1 MRNEILEFYR
11 QFQITLLWLCG
22 LGLFSI
28 ACIPLFKLFAN
39 GYHELEKFFGKLDR
53 LGKVVCL
60 ICGLG
65 LAFVGSTK
73 HYYNNPPQ
81 VGADEGIQLWEFNVE
96 YNTNNVPNRTEVTVV
111 WTNHVESITPLSIP
125 QIGFR
130 EAASNDWM
138 IADNIEILDFGS
150 NGISNYF
157 KFAFNN
163 TTNDYSKLKYW
174 WMGNDLP
181 ATEIIVT
188 SDDLKITDFTHT
200 SEYVDITIGMSED
213 LAEIFRN
220 TSEED
225 QFVIQFSD
233 DDGAHWVDVARTRES
248 YIRIPGFWYGEDRI
262 WRVIFEYSSGDVVV
276 TDMPTNDEEEEDNE

>member
-1 MRNEILEFYR
+1 MRNEILEFYK
-11 QFQITLLWLCG
+11 QFQITLMWLCG
-22 LGLFSI
+22 LGLLSI
-28 ACIPLFKLFAN
+28 MCIPIFKLFKA
-39 GYHELEKFFGKLDR
+39 GCSELEKFFGKLDR

-60 ICGLG
+60 ICGIG
-65 LAFVGSTK
+65 LTFVGSTK
-73 HYYNNPPQ
+73 HYYYNPPQ

-111 WTNHVESITPLSIP
+111 WTNNVESITPMSIP
-125 QIGFR
+125 QVAFR
-130 EAASNDWM
+130 EAASNDW
-138 IADNIEILDFGS
+138 IVVDNMEILDFGQ

-157 KFAFNN
+157 TFAFNN
-163 TTNDYSKLKYW
+163 TTNDYSKMKYW

-188 SDDLKITDFTHT
+188 SDDLKITEFEHT

-220 TSEED
+220 TDEED

-233 DDGAHWVDVARTRES
+233 DDGAHWVDVARTREA

-262 WRVIFEYSSGDVVV
+262 WRVIFEYSSGDLQV
-276 TDMPTNDEEEEDNE
+276 TDTPSNPGEGSDE